1 MLRVNR
7 LREFVVEVKTAIPA
21 IKYTQVIITNDE
33 FVKFLEERNTSE
45 NTLLFAVIPEH
56 GVTGQEDKT
65 KYENYL
71 QFFFIDKSAEKDLK
85 HDAKLDLYNKIQN
98 IVSDFIQLILEAKSG
113 DSDIFE
119 SCSMLDE
126 LNEESIEIKTFW
138 DGLQCRGYEVLFDLK
153 TKI

>member
-1 MLRVNR
+1 MKLPISIGILAWNSG
-7 LREFVVEVKTAIPA
+7 
-21 IKYTQVIITNDE
+21 IT
-33 FVKFLEERNTSE
+33 LE
-45 NTLLFAVIPEH
+45 NTLQSYKNNGLLEMVSECTILF
-56 GVTGQEDKT
+56 QEVSETDK
-65 KYENYL
+65 K
-71 QFFFIDKSAEKDLK
+71 IAEK
-85 HDAKLDLYNKIQN
+85 YNKIQN